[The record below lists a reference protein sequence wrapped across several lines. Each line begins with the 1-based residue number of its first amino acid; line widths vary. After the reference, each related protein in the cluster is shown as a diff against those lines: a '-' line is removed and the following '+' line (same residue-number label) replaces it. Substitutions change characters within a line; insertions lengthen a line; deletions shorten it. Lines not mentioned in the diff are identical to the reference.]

1 MVVVFAPPVV
11 VVPVPP
17 LPLLVLET
25 VPFPLGATAL
35 EAAPVVP
42 ATVVVTPTVV
52 AALRTTGRAVVPA
65 TVVAAV
71 VATTS
76 ACINSPSKVVASAV
90 LLLGWFPVLKGT
102 TEDRTTYH
110 MEILTEWDLFW

>member
-1 MVVVFAPPVV
+1 MVVVFASPVV
-11 VVPVPP
+11 VAVPAS
-17 LPLLVLET
+17 PLLVLA
-25 VPFPLGATAL
+25 VAFPLGATAL

-42 ATVVVTPTVV
+42 ATVVVTLTVL

-71 VATTS
+71 VATTL